1 MLRCEGVTV
10 GYGGEPVVHDMA
22 FSVPRGGFACLLGP
36 SGSGKS
42 TVLRAIAGV
51 QPLQAG
57 SIELGGRVV
66 SSPAFTLQPERRRI
80 GFVFQDNALFPHLSV
95 AGNIE
100 FGLRANLGLGAR
112 LAPAS
117 GRCAPARLSGEQRRA
132 RVQELLDVMGL
143 TGSANRYAHELSGGQ
158 QQRVALA
165 RALAPEPELVLLDE
179 PFSSLDADLRERVGA
194 EVRAILRERGITAV
208 LVTHDQ
214 REAFALSDAIG
225 VWNDGRMRQWDSAY
239 NLYHRPA
246 ERFVA
251 DFIGQGVLLRG
262 KLVAPDAVDTE
273 LGVIRGSR
281 VASTRALDG
290 ETDEP
295 APANSDCQPM
305 DGPRIGA
312 VVDVLLRPDDIQ
324 PDPGGD
330 IEATVVKRAFQ
341 GAQIL
346 YSLRLATGSEVLS
359 LFPSHHDHAEGAQV
373 RIRVVA
379 DHLVAFAV

>member
-1 MLRCEGVTV
+1 MLTCKAVTL
-10 GYGGEPVVHDMA
+10 GYGDEPVVHEVSFCVDA
-22 FSVPRGGFACLLGP
+22 GGFACLLGP

-42 TVLRAIAGV
+42 TLLRAIAGV
-51 QPLQAG
+51 HPVHAG
-57 SIELGGRVV
+57 SIELAGRVV
-66 SSPAFTLQPERRRI
+66 SSPTFTLQPERRRI

-100 FGLRANLGLGAR
+100 FGLRAAGAR
-112 LAPAS
+112 LSGKEPAS
-117 GRCAPARLSGEQRRA
+117 SVAGDLKRDDGSVAPARLSAQQRHA
-132 RVQELLDVMGL
+132 RVQELLDVVGL
-143 TGSANRYAHELSGGQ
+143 TGSANRYPHELSGGQ

-165 RALAPEPELVLLDE
+165 RALAPEPGLVLLDE

-225 VWNDGRMRQWDSAY
+225 VLNDGRLRQWDSAY

-262 KLVAPDAVDTE
+262 ALVAPDAVDTE

-281 VASTRALDG
+281 VANARAPVGKAL
-290 ETDEP
+290 
-295 APANSDCQPM
+295 A
-305 DGPRIGA
+305 IGGA
-312 VVDVLLRPDDIQ
+312 VDVLLRPDDIQ

-330 IEATVVKRAFQ
+330 IEATVIKRAFQ

-346 YSLRLATGSEVLS
+346 YSLRLPTGSEVLS
-359 LFPSHHDHAEGAQV
+359 LFPSHHDHAEGARV

-379 DHLVAFAV
+379 DHLVAFAA